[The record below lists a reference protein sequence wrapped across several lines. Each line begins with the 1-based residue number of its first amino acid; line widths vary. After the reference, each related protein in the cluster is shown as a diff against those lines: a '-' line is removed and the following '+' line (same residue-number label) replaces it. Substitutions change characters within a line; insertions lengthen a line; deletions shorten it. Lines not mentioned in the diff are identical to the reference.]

1 MRTLTIV
8 LLAHT
13 LTLSAGAASAQ
24 QVRFNV
30 RAEFG
35 GTDSE
40 YHTCGNGIF
49 AAAGG
54 SAEIGRPLFLE
65 LLAEA
70 ASIGSLDQCLPGR
83 TSTDSVPTFVPV
95 DTKGPSFR
103 LGMGIGY
110 PVIGERIVIMG
121 RVGEFFPTREPFV
134 SGVLTGRVGVITL
147 GLEIGQISARWKYED
162 GFTDRKWTRFTG
174 VLIGI
179 RP

>member
-13 LTLSAGAASAQ
+13 LTLFASVAFAQ
-24 QVRFNV
+24 EVRFNV
-30 RAEFG
+30 RAELG
-35 GTDSE
+35 GTDSD
-40 YHTCGNGIF
+40 YHTCGNGVF

-65 LLAEA
+65 FLAEV

-83 TSTDSVPTFVPV
+83 TRTDSVPTFVPV

-110 PVIGERIVIMG
+110 PVIRERIVITG

-134 SGVLTGRVGVITL
+134 SGVLTGRVWVITL
-147 GLEIGQISARWKYED
+147 GLEIGQISAKWKYED
-162 GFTDRKWTRFTG
+162 GFTDRKWTRFAG
-174 VLIGI
+174 VLLGF